1 MKVNFDKK
9 EKNKVYFNV
18 DVDWKEFEPKID
30 EAYKKMRSKFN
41 IPGFRKG
48 KVPKM
53 IIEQN
58 YGVQVFYD
66 EAINIMLQDIYPKAL
81 EELDL
86 KVVDQPDVDVKD
98 FKENEKIN
106 FTFEVEV
113 VPEFELPNFE
123 EMEVEDVKEEFDKE
137 VVTNEIERLRN
148 ENARYTI
155 VEDRKTKKGDI
166 VKLDFKGYVNNEAFQ
181 GGEAKDYELEIGSNS
196 FIPGFEDQ
204 LIDRAIGEEFDVN
217 VKFPEEYH
225 AEDLKGKDAKFICK
239 INEIKVKELPELD
252 DNFASDVSEFDT
264 LKEFKADLRKKLKAQ
279 FNEMVDTQREN
290 KVLDKVI
297 EETKFD
303 VPNRMIEDEVENEL
317 RNFQYRL
324 QAQGLN
330 YDDYKKYTGKTDDEI
345 KETFKEP
352 AEKRVKLGL
361 ILEKYAK
368 DNKIKATKRDY
379 DKELDKLA
387 EMYKA
392 EDKEEFKK
400 SMSEGSLEFLDRGIL
415 NSKSI
420 DDIKKK
426 SKIYLMR

>member
-204 LIDRAIGEEFDVN
+204 LIDRAIGEEFDVD

-345 KETFKEP
+345 KDTFKEP

-426 SKIYLMR
+426 VKYI

>member
-66 EAINIMLQDIYPKAL
+66 EAVNIMLQDIYPKAL

-123 EMEVEDVKEEFDKE
+123 EMEVEDIKEEFDKE

-426 SKIYLMR
+426 VKYI

>member
-66 EAINIMLQDIYPKAL
+66 EAINICLQEIYPKAL

-225 AEDLKGKDAKFICK
+225 SEDLKGKDAKFICK

-426 SKIYLMR
+426 VKYI

>member
-303 VPNRMIEDEVENEL
+303 VPNRMM
-317 RNFQYRL
+317 RL
-324 QAQGLN
+324 KMSLEISN
-330 YDDYKKYTGKTDDEI
+330 TDYKLKDLTTMI
-345 KETFKEP
+345 T
-352 AEKRVKLGL
+352 RN
-361 ILEKYAK
+361 ILAK
-368 DNKIKATKRDY
+368 QMTR
-379 DKELDKLA
+379 L
-387 EMYKA
+387 
-392 EDKEEFKK
+392 KK
-400 SMSEGSLEFLDRGIL
+400 H
-415 NSKSI
+415 SKSQL
-420 DDIKKK
+420 KRE
-426 SKIYLMR
+426 LNLV

>member
-30 EAYKKMRSKFN
+30 EAYKKIRSKFN

-66 EAINIMLQDIYPKAL
+66 EAINIMLQDIYPKVL

-225 AEDLKGKDAKFICK
+225 AEGLKGKDAKFICK

-426 SKIYLMR
+426 VKYI

>member
-18 DVDWKEFEPKID
+18 DVNWKDFEPKID
-30 EAYKKMRSKFN
+30 EAYKKIRSKFN

-66 EAINIMLQDIYPKAL
+66 EAINIMLQEIYPKAL

-98 FKENEKIN
+98 FKENENIN

-123 EMEVEDVKEEFDKE
+123 EIEVEDVKEEFDKE

-155 VEDRKTKKGDI
+155 IEDRKTKKGDI
-166 VKLDFKGYVNNEAFQ
+166 VKLDFKGYVDNEAFQ

-204 LIDRAIGEEFDVN
+204 LVDRAIGEEFDVN

-225 AEDLKGKDAKFICK
+225 AEDLKGKDAKFICT

-279 FNEMVDTQREN
+279 FNEMIDAQREN

-330 YDDYKKYTGKTDDEI
+330 YEDYKKYTGNTDEEI

-361 ILEKYAK
+361 ILEKYAQE
-368 DNKIKATKRDY
+368 NKLKATKRDY

-392 EDKEEFKK
+392 KDKEEFKK
-400 SMSEGSLEFLDRGIL
+400 TMSEGSLEFLDRGIL
-415 NSKSI
+415 NSKAI

-426 SKIYLMR
+426 VKYI

>member
-1 MKVNFDKK
+1 MKVNFDKR

-18 DVDWKEFEPKID
+18 DVDWKDFEPKID
-30 EAYKKMRSKFN
+30 EAYKKIRSKFN

-98 FKENEKIN
+98 FKENENIN

-123 EMEVEDVKEEFDKE
+123 EIEVEDVKEEFDKE

-155 VEDRKTKKGDI
+155 IEDRKTKKGDI
-166 VKLDFKGYVNNEAFQ
+166 VKLDFKGYVDNEAFQ

-204 LIDRAIGEEFDVN
+204 LVDRAIGEEFDVN

-225 AEDLKGKDAKFICK
+225 AEDLKGKDAKFICT

-279 FNEMVDTQREN
+279 FNEMIDAQREN

-330 YDDYKKYTGKTDDEI
+330 YEDYKKYTGNTDEEI

-361 ILEKYAK
+361 ILEKYAQE
-368 DNKIKATKRDY
+368 NKLKATKRDY

-400 SMSEGSLEFLDRGIL
+400 TMSEGSLEFLDRGIL
-415 NSKSI
+415 NSKAI

-426 SKIYLMR
+426 VKYI

>member
-1 MKVNFDKK
+1 MKVNFDKRD
-9 EKNKVYFNV
+9 KNKVYFNV
-18 DVDWKEFEPKID
+18 DVDWKDFEPKID
-30 EAYKKMRSKFN
+30 EAYKKIRSKFN

-66 EAINIMLQDIYPKAL
+66 EAINILLQEIYPKAL

-98 FKENEKIN
+98 FKENENIN

-123 EMEVEDVKEEFDKE
+123 EIEVEDVKEEFDKE

-155 VEDRKTKKGDI
+155 IEDRKTKKGDI
-166 VKLDFKGYVNNEAFQ
+166 VKLDFKGYVDNEAFQ

-196 FIPGFEDQ
+196 FIPGFENQ
-204 LIDRAIGEEFDVN
+204 LVDRAIGEEFDVN

-225 AEDLKGKDAKFICK
+225 AEDLKGKDAKFICT

-279 FNEMVDTQREN
+279 FNEMIDAQREN

-330 YDDYKKYTGKTDDEI
+330 YEDYKKYTGNTDEEI

-368 DNKIKATKRDY
+368 ENKLKATKRDY

-415 NSKSI
+415 NSKAI

-426 SKIYLMR
+426 VKYI

>member
-30 EAYKKMRSKFN
+30 EAYKKIRSKFN

-66 EAINIMLQDIYPKAL
+66 EAINIMLQEIYPKAL

-98 FKENEKIN
+98 FKDNESIN

-123 EMEVEDVKEEFDKE
+123 EIEVEDIKEEFDKE
-137 VVTNEIERLRN
+137 VVNNEIERLRN

-155 VEDRKTKKGDI
+155 IEDRKTKKGDI
-166 VKLDFKGYVNNEAFQ
+166 VKLDFKGYVDNEAFQ

-204 LIDRAIGEEFDVN
+204 LVDRAIGEEFDVN

-225 AEDLKGKDAKFICK
+225 SEDLKGKDAKFICK

-264 LKEFKADLRKKLKAQ
+264 LKEFKSDLRKKLKAQ
-279 FNEMVDTQREN
+279 FNEMVDVQREN
-290 KVLDKVI
+290 KVLDKVL

-345 KETFKEP
+345 KETFKKP

-387 EMYKA
+387 DMYKT

-426 SKIYLMR
+426 VKYI

>member
-66 EAINIMLQDIYPKAL
+66 EAINICLQEIYPKAL

-345 KETFKEP
+345 KDTFKEP

-426 SKIYLMR
+426 VKFI

>member
-1 MKVNFDKK
+1 MKVNFDKR

-18 DVDWKEFEPKID
+18 DVDWKDFEPKID
-30 EAYKKMRSKFN
+30 EAYKKIRSKFN

-66 EAINIMLQDIYPKAL
+66 EAINIMLQEIYPKAL

-98 FKENEKIN
+98 FKENENIN

-123 EMEVEDVKEEFDKE
+123 EIEVEDIKDEFDKE

-155 VEDRKTKKGDI
+155 IEDRKTKKGDI
-166 VKLDFKGYVNNEAFQ
+166 VKLDFKGYVDNEAFQ

-204 LIDRAIGEEFDVN
+204 LVDRAIGEEFDVN

-225 AEDLKGKDAKFICK
+225 AEDLKGKDAKFICT

-279 FNEMVDTQREN
+279 FNEMIDAQREN

-297 EETKFD
+297 EETKFE

-330 YDDYKKYTGKTDDEI
+330 YEDYKKYTGNTDEEI
-345 KETFKEP
+345 KKTFKEP

-361 ILEKYAK
+361 ILEKYAQE
-368 DNKIKATKRDY
+368 NKLKATKRDY

-400 SMSEGSLEFLDRGIL
+400 TMSEGSLEFLDRGIL
-415 NSKSI
+415 NSKAI

-426 SKIYLMR
+426 VKYI

>member
-30 EAYKKMRSKFN
+30 EAYKKIRSKFN

-181 GGEAKDYELEIGSNS
+181 GGEAKDYELQIGSNS

-239 INEIKVKELPELD
+239 INEIKIKELPELD

-279 FNEMVDTQREN
+279 FNEMVDAQREN

-400 SMSEGSLEFLDRGIL
+400 SMSEDSLEFLDRGIL

-426 SKIYLMR
+426 VKYI

>member
-1 MKVNFDKK
+1 MKVNFDKR

-18 DVDWKEFEPKID
+18 DVDWKDFEPKID
-30 EAYKKMRSKFN
+30 EAYKKIRSKFN

-426 SKIYLMR
+426 VKYI

>member
-18 DVDWKEFEPKID
+18 DVDWKDFEPKID
-30 EAYKKMRSKFN
+30 EAYKKIRSKFS

-66 EAINIMLQDIYPKAL
+66 EAINIMLQEIYPKAL

-98 FKENEKIN
+98 FKENENIN

-123 EMEVEDVKEEFDKE
+123 EIEVEDVKEEFDKE

-155 VEDRKTKKGDI
+155 IEDRKTKKGDI
-166 VKLDFKGYVNNEAFQ
+166 VKLDFKGYVDNEAFQ

-204 LIDRAIGEEFDVN
+204 LVDRAIGEEFDVN

-225 AEDLKGKDAKFICK
+225 AEDLKGKDAKFICT

-279 FNEMVDTQREN
+279 FNEMIDAQREN

-330 YDDYKKYTGKTDDEI
+330 YEDYKKYTGNTDEEI

-361 ILEKYAK
+361 ILEKYAQE
-368 DNKIKATKRDY
+368 NKLKATKRDY

-392 EDKEEFKK
+392 DDKEEFKK
-400 SMSEGSLEFLDRGIL
+400 TMSEGSLEFLDRGIL
-415 NSKSI
+415 NSKAI

-426 SKIYLMR
+426 VKYI

>member
-1 MKVNFDKK
+1 MKVNFDKR

-18 DVDWKEFEPKID
+18 DVDWKDFEPPKID
-30 EAYKKMRSKFN
+30 EAYKKIRSKFN

-66 EAINIMLQDIYPKAL
+66 EAINIMLQEIYPKAL

-98 FKENEKIN
+98 FKENENIN

-123 EMEVEDVKEEFDKE
+123 EIEVEDVKEEFDKE

-155 VEDRKTKKGDI
+155 IEDRKTKKGDI
-166 VKLDFKGYVNNEAFQ
+166 VKLDFKGYVDNEAFQ

-204 LIDRAIGEEFDVN
+204 LVDRAIGEEFDVN

-225 AEDLKGKDAKFICK
+225 AEDLKGKDAKFICT

-264 LKEFKADLRKKLKAQ
+264 LKVFKADLRKKLKAQ
-279 FNEMVDTQREN
+279 FNEMIDAQREN

-330 YDDYKKYTGKTDDEI
+330 YEDYKKYTGNTDEEI

-361 ILEKYAK
+361 ILEKYAQE
-368 DNKIKATKRDY
+368 NKLKATKRDY

-400 SMSEGSLEFLDRGIL
+400 TMSEGSLEFLWL
-415 NSKSI
+415 
-420 DDIKKK
+420 
-426 SKIYLMR
+426 

>member
-1 MKVNFDKK
+1 MKVNFDKR

-18 DVDWKEFEPKID
+18 DVDWKDFEPKID
-30 EAYKKMRSKFN
+30 EAYKKIRSKFN

-66 EAINIMLQDIYPKAL
+66 EAINIMLQEIYPKAL

-98 FKENEKIN
+98 FKENENIN

-123 EMEVEDVKEEFDKE
+123 EIEVEDVKEEFDKE

-155 VEDRKTKKGDI
+155 IEDRKTKKGDI
-166 VKLDFKGYVNNEAFQ
+166 VKLDFKGYVDNEAFQ

-204 LIDRAIGEEFDVN
+204 LVDRAIGEEFDVN

-225 AEDLKGKDAKFICK
+225 AEDLKGKDAKFICT

-279 FNEMVDTQREN
+279 FNEMIDSQREN

-330 YDDYKKYTGKTDDEI
+330 YEDYKKYTGNTDEEI
-345 KETFKEP
+345 KKTFKEP

-361 ILEKYAK
+361 ILEKYAQE
-368 DNKIKATKRDY
+368 NKLKATKRDY

-415 NSKSI
+415 NSKAI

-426 SKIYLMR
+426 VKYI

>member
-66 EAINIMLQDIYPKAL
+66 EAINICLQEIYPKAL

-98 FKENEKIN
+98 FKENERIN

-239 INEIKVKELPELD
+239 INEIKIKELPELD

-426 SKIYLMR
+426 VKYI

>member
-30 EAYKKMRSKFN
+30 EAYKKIRSKFN

-86 KVVDQPDVDVKD
+86 KVVDQPDVDVKE

-426 SKIYLMR
+426 VKYI

>member
-1 MKVNFDKK
+1 MKVNFDKR

-18 DVDWKEFEPKID
+18 DVDWKDFEPKID
-30 EAYKKMRSKFN
+30 EAYKKIRSKFN

-66 EAINIMLQDIYPKAL
+66 EAINIMLQEIYPKAL

-98 FKENEKIN
+98 FKENENIN

-123 EMEVEDVKEEFDKE
+123 EIEVEDIKEEFDKE

-155 VEDRKTKKGDI
+155 IEDRKTKKGDI
-166 VKLDFKGYVNNEAFQ
+166 VKLDFKGYVDNEAFQ
-181 GGEAKDYELEIGSNS
+181 GGEAIDYELEIGSNS

-204 LIDRAIGEEFDVN
+204 LVDRAIGEEFDVN

-225 AEDLKGKDAKFICK
+225 AEDLKGKDAKFICT

-279 FNEMVDTQREN
+279 FNEMIDAQREN

-330 YDDYKKYTGKTDDEI
+330 YEDYKKYTGNTDEEI

-361 ILEKYAK
+361 ILEKYAQE
-368 DNKIKATKRDY
+368 NKLKATKRDY

-400 SMSEGSLEFLDRGIL
+400 TMSEGSLEFLDRGIL
-415 NSKSI
+415 NSKAI

-426 SKIYLMR
+426 VKYI

>member
-1 MKVNFDKK
+1 MKVNFDKRD
-9 EKNKVYFNV
+9 KNKVYFNV
-18 DVDWKEFEPKID
+18 DVDWKDFEPKID
-30 EAYKKMRSKFN
+30 EAYKKIRSKFN

-66 EAINIMLQDIYPKAL
+66 EAINILLQEIYPKAL

-98 FKENEKIN
+98 FKENENIN

-123 EMEVEDVKEEFDKE
+123 EIEVEDVKEEFDKE

-155 VEDRKTKKGDI
+155 IEDRKTKKGDI
-166 VKLDFKGYVNNEAFQ
+166 VKLDFKGYVDNEAFQ

-204 LIDRAIGEEFDVN
+204 LVDRAIGEEFDVN

-225 AEDLKGKDAKFICK
+225 AEDLKGKDAKFICT

-279 FNEMVDTQREN
+279 FNEMIDAQREN

-330 YDDYKKYTGKTDDEI
+330 YEDYKKYTGNTDEEI

-361 ILEKYAK
+361 ILEKYVQE
-368 DNKIKATKRDY
+368 NKLKATKRDY

-400 SMSEGSLEFLDRGIL
+400 TMSEGSLEFLDRGIL
-415 NSKSI
+415 NSKAI

-426 SKIYLMR
+426 VKYI

>member
-420 DDIKKK
+420 EDIKKK
-426 SKIYLMR
+426 VKYI

>member
-1 MKVNFDKK
+1 MKVNFDKR

-18 DVDWKEFEPKID
+18 DVDWKDFEPKID
-30 EAYKKMRSKFN
+30 EAYKKIRSKFN

-66 EAINIMLQDIYPKAL
+66 EAINIMLQEIYPKAL

-98 FKENEKIN
+98 FKENENIN

-123 EMEVEDVKEEFDKE
+123 EIEVEDVKEEFDKE
-137 VVTNEIERLRN
+137 VITNEIERLRN

-155 VEDRKTKKGDI
+155 IEDRKTKKGDI
-166 VKLDFKGYVNNEAFQ
+166 VKLDFKGYVDNEAFQ

-204 LIDRAIGEEFDVN
+204 LVDRAIGEEFDVN

-225 AEDLKGKDAKFICK
+225 AEDLKGKDAKFICT

-279 FNEMVDTQREN
+279 FNEMIDAQREN

-330 YDDYKKYTGKTDDEI
+330 YEDYKKYTGNTDEEI

-361 ILEKYAK
+361 ILEKYAQE
-368 DNKIKATKRDY
+368 NKLKATKRDY

-400 SMSEGSLEFLDRGIL
+400 TMSEGSLEFLDRGIL
-415 NSKSI
+415 NSKAI
-420 DDIKKK
+420 EDIKKK
-426 SKIYLMR
+426 VKYI

>member
-1 MKVNFDKK
+1 MKVNFDKR

-18 DVDWKEFEPKID
+18 DVDWKDFEPKID
-30 EAYKKMRSKFN
+30 EAYKKIRSKFN

-66 EAINIMLQDIYPKAL
+66 EAINIMLQEIYPKAL

-98 FKENEKIN
+98 FKENENIN

-123 EMEVEDVKEEFDKE
+123 EIEVEDVKEEFDKE

-155 VEDRKTKKGDI
+155 IEDRKTKKGDI
-166 VKLDFKGYVNNEAFQ
+166 VKLDFKGYVDNEAFQ

-204 LIDRAIGEEFDVN
+204 LVDRAIVEEFDVN

-225 AEDLKGKDAKFICK
+225 AEDLKGKDAKFICT

-279 FNEMVDTQREN
+279 FNEMIDAQREN

-330 YDDYKKYTGKTDDEI
+330 YEDYKKYTGNTDEEI
-345 KETFKEP
+345 KKTFKEP

-361 ILEKYAK
+361 ILEKYAQE
-368 DNKIKATKRDY
+368 NKLKATKRDY

-415 NSKSI
+415 NSKAI

-426 SKIYLMR
+426 VKYI

>member
-1 MKVNFDKK
+1 MKVNFDKR

-18 DVDWKEFEPKID
+18 DVDWKDFEPKID
-30 EAYKKMRSKFN
+30 EAYKKIRSKFN

-66 EAINIMLQDIYPKAL
+66 EAINIMLQEIYPKAL

-98 FKENEKIN
+98 FKENENIN

-123 EMEVEDVKEEFDKE
+123 EIEVEDVKEEFDKE

-155 VEDRKTKKGDI
+155 IEDRKTKKGDI
-166 VKLDFKGYVNNEAFQ
+166 VKLDFKGYVDNEAFQ

-204 LIDRAIGEEFDVN
+204 LVDRAIGEEFDVN

-225 AEDLKGKDAKFICK
+225 AEDLKGKDAKFICT

-264 LKEFKADLRKKLKAQ
+264 FKEFKADLRKKLKAQ
-279 FNEMVDTQREN
+279 FNEMIDAQREN

-330 YDDYKKYTGKTDDEI
+330 YEDYKKYTGNTDEEI
-345 KETFKEP
+345 KKTFKEP

-361 ILEKYAK
+361 ILEKYAQE
-368 DNKIKATKRDY
+368 NKLKATKRDY

-415 NSKSI
+415 NSKAI

-426 SKIYLMR
+426 VKYI

>member
-1 MKVNFDKK
+1 VKVNFDKK

-18 DVDWKEFEPKID
+18 DVDWKDFEPKID
-30 EAYKKMRSKFN
+30 EAYKKIRSKFN

-66 EAINIMLQDIYPKAL
+66 EAINIMLQEIYPKAL

-98 FKENEKIN
+98 FKENENIN

-123 EMEVEDVKEEFDKE
+123 EIEVEDIKEEFDKE

-155 VEDRKTKKGDI
+155 IEDRKTKKGDI
-166 VKLDFKGYVNNEAFQ
+166 VKLDFKGYVDNEAFQ

-204 LIDRAIGEEFDVN
+204 LADRAIGEEFDVN

-225 AEDLKGKDAKFICK
+225 AEDLKGKDAKFICT

-279 FNEMVDTQREN
+279 FNEMIDAQREN

-330 YDDYKKYTGKTDDEI
+330 YEDYKKYTGNTDEEI
-345 KETFKEP
+345 KKTFKEP

-361 ILEKYAK
+361 ILEKYAQE
-368 DNKIKATKRDY
+368 NKLNATKRDY

-415 NSKSI
+415 NSKAI

-426 SKIYLMR
+426 VKYI

>member
-1 MKVNFDKK
+1 MKVNFDKR

-18 DVDWKEFEPKID
+18 DVDWKDFEPKID
-30 EAYKKMRSKFN
+30 EAYKKIRSKFN

-66 EAINIMLQDIYPKAL
+66 EAINIMLQEIYPKAL

-98 FKENEKIN
+98 FKENENIN

-123 EMEVEDVKEEFDKE
+123 EIEVEDVKEEFDKE

-155 VEDRKTKKGDI
+155 IEDRKTKKGDI
-166 VKLDFKGYVNNEAFQ
+166 VKLDFKGYVDNEAFQ

-204 LIDRAIGEEFDVN
+204 LVDRAIGEEFDVN

-225 AEDLKGKDAKFICK
+225 AEDLKGKDAKFICT

-279 FNEMVDTQREN
+279 FNEMIDAQREN

-303 VPNRMIEDEVENEL
+303 VPNRMIEDEVVNEL

-330 YDDYKKYTGKTDDEI
+330 YEDYKKYTGNTDEEI

-361 ILEKYAK
+361 ILEKYAQE
-368 DNKIKATKRDY
+368 NKLKATKRDY

-400 SMSEGSLEFLDRGIL
+400 TMSEGSLEFLDRGIL
-415 NSKSI
+415 NSKAI

-426 SKIYLMR
+426 VKYI

>member
-1 MKVNFDKK
+1 VKVNFDKK

-18 DVDWKEFEPKID
+18 DVYWKEFEPKID
-30 EAYKKMRSKFN
+30 EAYKKIRSKFN

-66 EAINIMLQDIYPKAL
+66 EAINIMLQEIYPKAL

-98 FKENEKIN
+98 FKENENIT

-123 EMEVEDVKEEFDKE
+123 EIEVEDIKEEFDKE

-155 VEDRKTKKGDI
+155 IEDRKTKKGDI
-166 VKLDFKGYVNNEAFQ
+166 VKLDFKGYVDNEAFQ

-204 LIDRAIGEEFDVN
+204 LVDRAIGEEFDVN

-225 AEDLKGKDAKFICK
+225 AEDLKGKDAKFICT

-279 FNEMVDTQREN
+279 FNEMIDAQREN

-330 YDDYKKYTGKTDDEI
+330 YEDYKKYTGNTDEEI

-368 DNKIKATKRDY
+368 ENKLKATKRDY

-415 NSKSI
+415 NSKAI

-426 SKIYLMR
+426 VKYI

>member
-18 DVDWKEFEPKID
+18 DVDWKDFEPKID
-30 EAYKKMRSKFN
+30 EAYKKIRSKFN

-98 FKENEKIN
+98 FKENESIT
-106 FTFEVEV
+106 FAFEVEV

-155 VEDRKTKKGDI
+155 IEDRKTKKGDI
-166 VKLDFKGYVNNEAFQ
+166 VKLDFKGYVDNEAFQ

-204 LIDRAIGEEFDVN
+204 LIDKAIDEKFDVN

-225 AEDLKGKDAKFICK
+225 AEDLKGKDAKFICT

-279 FNEMVDTQREN
+279 FNEMVDAQREN

-324 QAQGLN
+324 QGQGLN
-330 YDDYKKYTGKTDDEI
+330 YEDYKKYTGNSDEDI
-345 KETFKEP
+345 KKTFKEP

-368 DNKIKATKRDY
+368 ENKLKATKRDY

-400 SMSEGSLEFLDRGIL
+400 TMSEGSLEFLDRGIL
-415 NSKSI
+415 NSKAI

-426 SKIYLMR
+426 VKYI

>member
-1 MKVNFDKK
+1 MKVNFDKR

-18 DVDWKEFEPKID
+18 DVDWKDFEPKID
-30 EAYKKMRSKFN
+30 EAYKKIRSKFN

-66 EAINIMLQDIYPKAL
+66 EAINIMLQEIYPKAL

-98 FKENEKIN
+98 FKENENIN

-123 EMEVEDVKEEFDKE
+123 EIEVENIKEEFDKE

-155 VEDRKTKKGDI
+155 IEDRKTKKGDI
-166 VKLDFKGYVNNEAFQ
+166 IKLDFKGYVDNEAFQ

-204 LIDRAIGEEFDVN
+204 LVDRAIGEEFDVN

-225 AEDLKGKDAKFICK
+225 AEDLKGKDAKFICT

-279 FNEMVDTQREN
+279 FNEMIDAQREN

-330 YDDYKKYTGKTDDEI
+330 YEDYKKYTGNTDEEI

-361 ILEKYAK
+361 ILEKYAQE
-368 DNKIKATKRDY
+368 NKLKATKRDY

-415 NSKSI
+415 NSKAI

-426 SKIYLMR
+426 VKYI

>member
-18 DVDWKEFEPKID
+18 DVDWKDFEPKID
-30 EAYKKMRSKFN
+30 EAYKKIRSKFS

-66 EAINIMLQDIYPKAL
+66 EAINIMLQEIYPKAL

-98 FKENEKIN
+98 FKENENIN

-123 EMEVEDVKEEFDKE
+123 EIEVEDIKEEFDKE

-155 VEDRKTKKGDI
+155 IEDRKTKKGDI
-166 VKLDFKGYVNNEAFQ
+166 VKLDFKGYVDNEAFQ

-204 LIDRAIGEEFDVN
+204 LVDRAIGEEFDVN

-225 AEDLKGKDAKFICK
+225 AEDLKGKDAKFICT

-279 FNEMVDTQREN
+279 FNEMIDAQREN
-290 KVLDKVI
+290 NVLDKVI

-330 YDDYKKYTGKTDDEI
+330 YEDYKKYTGNTDEEI

-368 DNKIKATKRDY
+368 ENKLKATKRDY

-415 NSKSI
+415 NSKAI

-426 SKIYLMR
+426 VKYI

>member
-18 DVDWKEFEPKID
+18 DVDWKDFEPKID
-30 EAYKKMRSKFN
+30 EAYKKIRSKFN

-66 EAINIMLQDIYPKAL
+66 EAINIMLQEIYPKAL

-98 FKENEKIN
+98 FKENENIN

-123 EMEVEDVKEEFDKE
+123 EIEVEDVKEEFDKE

-155 VEDRKTKKGDI
+155 IEDRKTKKGDI
-166 VKLDFKGYVNNEAFQ
+166 VKLDFKGYVDNEAFQ

-204 LIDRAIGEEFDVN
+204 LVDRAIGEEFDVN

-225 AEDLKGKDAKFICK
+225 AEDLKGKDAKFICT

-279 FNEMVDTQREN
+279 FNEMIDAQREN

-330 YDDYKKYTGKTDDEI
+330 YEDYKKYTGNTDEEI

-368 DNKIKATKRDY
+368 ENKLKATKRDY

-400 SMSEGSLEFLDRGIL
+400 TMSEGSLEFLDRGIL
-415 NSKSI
+415 NSKAI

-426 SKIYLMR
+426 VKYI

>member
-1 MKVNFDKK
+1 MKVNFDKR

-30 EAYKKMRSKFN
+30 EAYKKIRSKFN

-66 EAINIMLQDIYPKAL
+66 EAINIMLQEIYPKAL

-98 FKENEKIN
+98 FKENENIN

-123 EMEVEDVKEEFDKE
+123 EIEVEDVKEEFDKE

-155 VEDRKTKKGDI
+155 IEDRKAKKGDI
-166 VKLDFKGYVNNEAFQ
+166 VKLDFKGYVDNEAFQ

-204 LIDRAIGEEFDVN
+204 LVDRAIGEEFDVN

-225 AEDLKGKDAKFICK
+225 AEDLKGKDAKFICT

-279 FNEMVDTQREN
+279 FNEMIDAQREN

-330 YDDYKKYTGKTDDEI
+330 YEDYKKYTGNTDEEI

-368 DNKIKATKRDY
+368 ENKLKATKRDY

-400 SMSEGSLEFLDRGIL
+400 TMSEGSLEFLDRGIL
-415 NSKSI
+415 NSKAI

-426 SKIYLMR
+426 VKYI

>member
-106 FTFEVEV
+106 LTFEVEV

-345 KETFKEP
+345 KDTFKEP

-426 SKIYLMR
+426 VKYI

>member
-1 MKVNFDKK
+1 MKVNFDKR

-18 DVDWKEFEPKID
+18 DVDWKDFEPKID
-30 EAYKKMRSKFN
+30 EAYKKIRSKFN

-98 FKENEKIN
+98 FKENENIN

-123 EMEVEDVKEEFDKE
+123 EIEVEDVKEEFDKE

-155 VEDRKTKKGDI
+155 IEDRKTKKGDI
-166 VKLDFKGYVNNEAFQ
+166 VKLDFKGYVDNEAFQ

-204 LIDRAIGEEFDVN
+204 LVDRAIGEEFDVN

-225 AEDLKGKDAKFICK
+225 AEDLKGKDAKFICT

-279 FNEMVDTQREN
+279 FNEMIDAQREN

-330 YDDYKKYTGKTDDEI
+330 YEDYKKYTGNTDEEI

-361 ILEKYAK
+361 ILEKYAQE
-368 DNKIKATKRDY
+368 NKLKATKRDY

-400 SMSEGSLEFLDRGIL
+400 TMSEGSLGFLDRGIL
-415 NSKSI
+415 NSKAI

-426 SKIYLMR
+426 VKYI

>member
-303 VPNRMIEDEVENEL
+303 VPNRMIEDEIENEL

-426 SKIYLMR
+426 VKYI

>member
-1 MKVNFDKK
+1 MKVNFDKR

-18 DVDWKEFEPKID
+18 DVDWKDFEPKID
-30 EAYKKMRSKFN
+30 EAYKKIRSKFN

-66 EAINIMLQDIYPKAL
+66 EAINIMLQEIYPKAL

-98 FKENEKIN
+98 FKENENIN

-123 EMEVEDVKEEFDKE
+123 EIEVEDVKEEFDKE

-155 VEDRKTKKGDI
+155 IEDRKTKKGDI
-166 VKLDFKGYVNNEAFQ
+166 VKLDFKGYVDNEAFQ

-204 LIDRAIGEEFDVN
+204 LVDRAIGEEFDVN

-225 AEDLKGKDAKFICK
+225 AEDLKGKDAKFICT

-279 FNEMVDTQREN
+279 FNEMIDAQREN

-330 YDDYKKYTGKTDDEI
+330 YEDYKKYTGNTDEEI
-345 KETFKEP
+345 KKTFKEP

-361 ILEKYAK
+361 ILEKYAQE
-368 DNKIKATKRDY
+368 NKLKATKRDY

-400 SMSEGSLEFLDRGIL
+400 TMSEGSLEFLDRGIF
-415 NSKSI
+415 NSKAI

-426 SKIYLMR
+426 VKYI

>member
-1 MKVNFDKK
+1 MKVNFDKR

-18 DVDWKEFEPKID
+18 DVDWKDFEPKID
-30 EAYKKMRSKFN
+30 EAYKKIRSKFN

-66 EAINIMLQDIYPKAL
+66 EAINIMLQEIYPKAL

-98 FKENEKIN
+98 FKENENIN

-123 EMEVEDVKEEFDKE
+123 EIEVEDVKEEFDKE

-155 VEDRKTKKGDI
+155 IEDRKTKKGDI
-166 VKLDFKGYVNNEAFQ
+166 VKLDFKGYVDNEAFQ

-204 LIDRAIGEEFDVN
+204 LVDRAIGEEFDVN

-225 AEDLKGKDAKFICK
+225 AEDLKGKDAKFICT

-252 DNFASDVSEFDT
+252 DNFVSDVSEFDT

-279 FNEMVDTQREN
+279 FNEMIDAQREN

-330 YDDYKKYTGKTDDEI
+330 YEDYKKYTGNTDEQI

-361 ILEKYAK
+361 ILEKYAQE
-368 DNKIKATKRDY
+368 NKLKATKRDY

-400 SMSEGSLEFLDRGIL
+400 TMSEGSLEFLDRGIL
-415 NSKSI
+415 NSKAI

-426 SKIYLMR
+426 VKYI

>member
-1 MKVNFDKK
+1 MKVNFDKR

-18 DVDWKEFEPKID
+18 DVDWKDFEPKID
-30 EAYKKMRSKFN
+30 EAYKKIRSKFN

-66 EAINIMLQDIYPKAL
+66 EAINIMLQEIYPKAL

-98 FKENEKIN
+98 FKENENIN

-123 EMEVEDVKEEFDKE
+123 EIEVEDVKEEFDKE

-155 VEDRKTKKGDI
+155 IEDRKTKKGDI
-166 VKLDFKGYVNNEAFQ
+166 VKLDFKGYVDNEAFQ

-204 LIDRAIGEEFDVN
+204 LVDRAIGEEFDVN

-225 AEDLKGKDAKFICK
+225 AEDLKGKDAKFICT

-279 FNEMVDTQREN
+279 FNEMVDAQREN

-330 YDDYKKYTGKTDDEI
+330 YEDYKKYTGNTDEEI

-368 DNKIKATKRDY
+368 ENKLKATKRDY

-400 SMSEGSLEFLDRGIL
+400 TMSEGSLEFLDRGIL
-415 NSKSI
+415 NSKAI

-426 SKIYLMR
+426 VKYI

>member
-1 MKVNFDKK
+1 MKVNFDKR

-18 DVDWKEFEPKID
+18 DVDWKYFEPKID
-30 EAYKKMRSKFN
+30 EAYKKIRSKFN

-66 EAINIMLQDIYPKAL
+66 EAINIMLQEIYPKAL

-98 FKENEKIN
+98 FKENENIN

-123 EMEVEDVKEEFDKE
+123 EIEVEDVKEEFDKE

-155 VEDRKTKKGDI
+155 IEDRKTKKGDI
-166 VKLDFKGYVNNEAFQ
+166 VKLDFKGYVDNEAFQ

-204 LIDRAIGEEFDVN
+204 LVDRAIGEEFDVN

-225 AEDLKGKDAKFICK
+225 AEDLKGKDAKFICT

-279 FNEMVDTQREN
+279 FNEMIDAQREN

-330 YDDYKKYTGKTDDEI
+330 YEDYKKYTGNTDEEI

-361 ILEKYAK
+361 ILEKYAQE
-368 DNKIKATKRDY
+368 NKLKATKRDY

-400 SMSEGSLEFLDRGIL
+400 TMSEGSLEFLDRGIL
-415 NSKSI
+415 NSKAI

-426 SKIYLMR
+426 VKYI